1 MIDETTETGVAKEVV
16 DETKSP
22 LVRRWATSARGS
34 VSKSVASSRQLTM
47 NSVKSW
53 NRDVLEAADGDVKV
67 GTRWG
72 RGASIIVPSFLAI
85 AGIAAA
91 IGNGALAANFNLA
104 NQPIDLHINSV
115 TADGMG
121 IVMSSAN
128 VKNEDGSMNPTA
140 LLHAAI
146 GSGQIDGICMIAKQ
160 SILGAT
166 YSVILSVPPGLPE
179 LTTGA
184 NVQFDVTDLVAHDI
198 KITNAFIGKS
208 ADDLEVSGQ
217 NLGGQPGGFG
227 FDAGNGTAV
236 LNDVSGTAR
245 GASILGSLEAPV
257 FNASIKPGEV
267 TSC

>member
-1 MIDETTETGVAKEVV
+1 MIDETTEKDAAKEVV
-16 DETKSP
+16 DETKTP
-22 LVRRWATSARGS
+22 LVRRWATSARDS
-34 VSKSVASSRQLTM
+34 VGRSVESSRDVTLK
-47 NSVKSW
+47 SVKSW
-53 NRDVLEAADGDVKV
+53 NRDVLDAAEGDVKV

-85 AGIAAA
+85 AGIGAA

-104 NQPIDLHINSV
+104 NQPISLHINSV

-121 IVMSSAN
+121 IVMASAN
-128 VKNEDGSMNPTA
+128 VKNEDGSLNPTA

-146 GSGQIDGICMIAKQ
+146 GNGQIDGVCMIAKQ
-160 SILGAT
+160 TILGAT
-166 YSVILSVPPGLPE
+166 YSVVLSVPPGLDE
-179 LTTGA
+179 LATGA
-184 NVQFDVTDLVAHDI
+184 NVQFDVTELVAHDV

-208 ADDLEVSGQ
+208 ADDLQVSGQ
-217 NLGGQPGGFG
+217 TLGGQPGGFG

-236 LNDVSGTAR
+236 LNDVSGTAL

-267 TSC
+267 ENC

>member
-1 MIDETTETGVAKEVV
+1 MIDETADTGVSTKVAE
-16 DETKSP
+16 ETQPP
-22 LVRRWATSARGS
+22 LVRRWVSSARDAASKYVAVSRESTTKSIKTWNSS
-34 VSKSVASSRQLTM
+34 VL
-47 NSVKSW
+47 
-53 NRDVLEAADGDVKV
+53 DAAEGDTQV

-85 AGIAAA
+85 GGMAAA

-104 NQPIDLHINSV
+104 NQPISLHINSV
-115 TADGMG
+115 AADGLG
-121 IVMSSAN
+121 IVMASAN
-128 VKNEDGSMNPTA
+128 VKNEDGSLNPTA

-146 GSGQIDGICMIAKQ
+146 GNGQIDGVCIIAKQ
-160 SILGAT
+160 AILGAT
-166 YSVILSVPPGLPE
+166 YSVVLSVPPGLDQ
-179 LTTGA
+179 LATGA
-184 NVQFDVTDLVAHDI
+184 NVQFDVTDLVAHDV
-198 KITNAFIGKS
+198 KISNAFIGKS

-236 LNDVSGTAR
+236 LNDVSGTAL

-267 TSC
+267 ENC